1 MKFVGNIRGAWVR
14 RLMTVAAAAVV
25 LPALVS
31 AVGGSATAG
40 AFSRPGL
47 PVEYLMVPSAGMGR
61 DIKVQFQNG
70 GPNAPGVYLLD
81 GLRAQDDFNGWDIN
95 TAAFEWYVDSG
106 LATIMP
112 VGGQSSFYSDWY
124 SPACGKAGC
133 STYKWETFLT
143 QELPAYLAANK
154 GVNPNRNAAVGLSMA
169 GSAAMTLAIYYPQ
182 QFQYAGSLS
191 GFLNLSE
198 GWWPMLVGTSMG
210 DAGGYKAKD
219 MWGDSSD
226 PAWKRND
233 PMVNIDRLVANGT
246 RIWVYCGNGKPADI
260 NGSGVAAGDNF
271 NAKFLESFTLRTNK
285 TFQENY
291 IAAGGKNGVFNFPE
305 GGTHD
310 WPYWGQQLQTPVRPV
325 VRAAL
330 GEVEHAVLTA
340 GGDVVLLER
349 LVRPQREAL
358 EELRVEVVA
367 CRDATAVDVGGLAVA
382 AVDPDA
388 GAVGDQSVDVH
399 HRVVALPR
407 RVARVAPHVLGLV
420 AARVTH
426 RGADQHGPPALGE
439 VKEARQRP
447 RVLELLRVVDRQRHC
462 GRTGHRQA
470 DRRVA
475 VRVHALVGGQIGR
488 QLLGQEG

>member
-1 MKFVGNIRGAWVR
+1 MKFVGKIRGAWVR
-14 RLMTVAAAAVV
+14 RLAAVAFAAAV

-47 PVEYLMVPSAGMGR
+47 PVEYLMVPSAGMGH

-95 TAAFEWYVDSG
+95 TPAFEWYVDSG

-124 SPACGKAGC
+124 KPACGKAGC

-169 GSAAMTLAIYYPQ
+169 GSSAMTLAIYYPQ

-198 GWWPMLVGTSMG
+198 GWWPMLVGMSMG
-210 DAGGYKAKD
+210 DAGGYESED
-219 MWGDSSD
+219 MWGPSSD

-246 RIWVYCGNGKPADI
+246 RIWVFCGNGKPADI
-260 NGSGVAAGDNF
+260 TGTGVAAGDNF

-305 GGTHD
+305 AGTHS
-310 WPYWGQQLQTPVRPV
+310 WEYWGQQLQQMKPDIQR
-325 VRAAL
+325 
-330 GEVEHAVLTA
+330 VL
-340 GGDVVLLER
+340 
-349 LVRPQREAL
+349 
-358 EELRVEVVA
+358 
-367 CRDATAVDVGGLAVA
+367 
-382 AVDPDA
+382 
-388 GAVGDQSVDVH
+388 GAVPQPSTPIGGPAPAEGAPVAQPASAETTQS
-399 HRVVALPR
+399 
-407 RVARVAPHVLGLV
+407 
-420 AARVTH
+420 
-426 RGADQHGPPALGE
+426 
-439 VKEARQRP
+439 
-447 RVLELLRVVDRQRHC
+447 
-462 GRTGHRQA
+462 
-470 DRRVA
+470 
-475 VRVHALVGGQIGR
+475 GG
-488 QLLGQEG
+488 